1 MFAFFK
7 NIIGGYREISIFS
20 GIALLVVF
28 FEVLFWALLTQM
40 LPGDMSERGQK
51 LLSKELSAYI
61 DANLSVIFFIAILC
75 RFICQACHNYYMNFM
90 SFEFLRR
97 LRERLDELVITS
109 SYVCLE
115 KIGKARLLAN
125 SITNSAVLADTM
137 VVNSLKLFSDAL
149 TLISVLIV
157 MLFVSPSITISLL
170 LAFGVLGGAIY
181 FSLAGPVKRWSIK
194 IVEFTTKLN
203 QLGDYFL
210 FAQREVRVNSLGSSA
225 LGSQKIVHKKI
236 SQIQTKIRFMQ
247 VLPRYAVEFL
257 FFGAVA
263 VSLYSVRN
271 QQGVELD
278 VEDLAM
284 LSFFILCGMRIMPI
298 CNQMLICLNGMRAGK
313 GVSIQ
318 ILEDTGQMSEKEG
331 QFAIS
336 RELPEKGTL
345 IEMKGVR
352 YGYNSESDVINN
364 LNLTVRKSDVVLLE
378 GKSGTGKS
386 TALDLL
392 LGLRSPG
399 SGSVFVAKGVSTF
412 FVSQHPFM
420 PEGTVGDYFSMVA
433 PEAKWSDVVSYMSEA
448 GLDSALMEKDYYL
461 GEGGGNLSGGQ
472 KQLFAL
478 IASILRGNELV
489 VFDETTSGLDEESE
503 KRFLVMVSKYLSG
516 AGVVFIS
523 HKSAVKAVANKVVKF
538 PL

>member
-7 NIIGGYREISIFS
+7 DIIGGYKEIGIF
-20 GIALLVVF
+20 GGVALLVVF
-28 FEVLFWALLTQM
+28 FELLFWALLTQM
-40 LPGDMSERGQK
+40 LPGGMSERGQN
-51 LLSKELSAYI
+51 LLSKELSTYI
-61 DANLSVIFFIAILC
+61 DENLSVIFFVAILC
-75 RFICQACHNYYMNFM
+75 RFICQAFHNYYMNFM
-90 SFEFLRR
+90 SFEFLRK

-109 SYVCLE
+109 SYVSLE

-125 SITNSAVLADTM
+125 SISNSAVLADTM
-137 VVNSLKLFSDAL
+137 VVNSLKLFSDGL
-149 TLISVLIV
+149 TLIAVLVV

-170 LAFGVLGGAIY
+170 FAFGVLGGAIY

-210 FAQREVRVNSLGSSA
+210 FAQREVRVNSLGDSA

-236 SQIQTKIRFMQ
+236 SQVQTKIRFMQ

-263 VSLYSVRN
+263 ISLYSVRN

-284 LSFFILCGMRIMPI
+284 LSFFVLCGMRIMPI

-318 ILEDTGQMSEKEG
+318 ILEDTGQMREKGG

-336 RELPEKGTL
+336 SELPEKDIL
-345 IEMKGVR
+345 IEMNGVR

-364 LNLTVRKSDVVLLE
+364 LNLTVRKGDVVLLE

-420 PEGTVGDYFSMVA
+420 PEGTAGDYFSMVA
-433 PEAKWSDVVSYMSEA
+433 PEAKWSDVVSYMNEA